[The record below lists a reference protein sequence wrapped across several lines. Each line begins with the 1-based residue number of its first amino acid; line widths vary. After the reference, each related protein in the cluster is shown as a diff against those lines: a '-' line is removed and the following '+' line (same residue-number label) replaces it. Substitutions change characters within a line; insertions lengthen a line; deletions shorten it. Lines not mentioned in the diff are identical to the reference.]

1 MGDALVRALA
11 DVLLYR
17 QPVKQ
22 RVNSVQPL
30 AEPARVRVL
39 VVDDN
44 DGDAD
49 LVADYLLGIASVR
62 FEIERAKRLQEAINA
77 IASSAPDIVLLDLGL
92 PDSQG
97 TAGVA
102 RLREAA
108 ASIPLVVFT
117 GQDDPD
123 VATAVIKA
131 GAQDFLVKGLFD
143 DDALVRTLR
152 YAIERHRAQLEQ
164 LELVRL
170 LADANAQLTRLAN
183 TDALTGVLNRRG
195 LEAALGEL
203 ARHGEHRPSR
213 LVAMLIDCDDFKSI
227 NERDGH
233 ATGDLVLV
241 GVAQA
246 IASTLRNNDLVGR
259 VGGDEFLVLL
269 VDVGVWDAL
278 RVAERI
284 RRAVRYPRK
293 LDERQGVT
301 VSIGVAELGRGTKF
315 LSQVMVATQA
325 RLRTSKRTGKNKVM
339 IADEEH
345 AALELDRSNLGGW
358 LAEPGRIRVAAQ
370 PIVQLSDGAIVARE
384 MLARFDA
391 PGIAGPDDFFR
402 VALEADQLT
411 AADLACVRACVGSG
425 ERLADQRLHLNIFPG
440 TLLEVPTADLIELF
454 GPLLPRICLELIE
467 KQAVPDPVELG
478 RRLAP
483 LRERG
488 LTIALDDVGAGQ
500 TSLELLLVL
509 EPDVVKLDG
518 DLVAAATSPAP
529 ARAARSIRNLL
540 RCIEHLGATAIAEGI
555 ETEEQ
560 LAAAKALGLRLGQGY
575 LWGRPQAC

>member
-1 MGDALVRALA
+1 MGDALAQALA
-11 DVLLYR
+11 DVLQHR
-17 QPVKQ
+17 QPV
-22 RVNSVQPL
+22 RSLANGAQPL
-30 AEPARVRVL
+30 AKPARVRVL

-49 LVADYLLGIASVR
+49 LVADYLIGIASVQ
-62 FEIERAKRLQEAINA
+62 FEIERAKRLQEAIDA
-77 IASSAPDIVLLDLGL
+77 IASSAPDIILLDLGL
-92 PDSQG
+92 PDSHG
-97 TAGVA
+97 TTGVS
-102 RLREAA
+102 RLREVA

-117 GQDDPD
+117 GQDDSE

-131 GAQDFLVKGLFD
+131 GAQDFLVKGSFD

-152 YAIERHRAQLEQ
+152 YALERHRAQLEQ
-164 LELVRL
+164 HELVL
-170 LADANAQLTRLAN
+170 QLAEANAQLNRLAN

-195 LEAALGEL
+195 LEVALGEL
-203 ARHGEHRPSR
+203 SRRVERRPTR

-233 ATGDLVLV
+233 ATGDLVLA

-246 IASTLRNNDLVGR
+246 ISSTVRSCDLVGR
-259 VGGDEFLVLL
+259 VGGDEFMVLL
-269 VDVGVWDAL
+269 VDLGLWDAL

-301 VSIGVAELGRGTKF
+301 VSIGVAEVGVGTKF
-315 LSQVMVATQA
+315 LSEVMVATQS

-339 IADEEH
+339 FADEAH
-345 AALELDRSNLGGW
+345 AAVERDHDRLGGW
-358 LAEPGRIRVAAQ
+358 LAEPGRIRIVNQ
-370 PIVQLSDGAIVARE
+370 PIVQLSDGAVVGRE
-384 MLARFDA
+384 LLARFDA
-391 PGIAGPDDFFR
+391 PGISGPDDFFR
-402 VALEADQLT
+402 AALEADLLT
-411 AADLACVRACVGSG
+411 AADLACVRACAGVG
-425 ERLADQRLHLNIFPG
+425 ERLDGERLHVNIFPG
-440 TLLEVPTADLIELF
+440 TLLEVATADLIDLF

-467 KQAVPDPVELG
+467 KQAVPDPAELG

-488 LTIALDDVGAGQ
+488 LTIALDDVGFGQ

-509 EPDVVKLDG
+509 EPEVVKLDG
-518 DLVAAATSPAP
+518 DLVAAATAIGPS
-529 ARAARSIRNLL
+529 RAARSVRNLM
-540 RCIEHLGATAIAEGI
+540 RCVDHLGATAIAEGI

-560 LAAAKALGLRLGQGY
+560 LAATKALGIRLGQGY